1 MRHAQAGK
9 NVKVY
14 RDAGALADEV
24 LDGLDGS
31 ADTGV
36 IGDGL
41 AIKGDVEVAA
51 DQDLRLTKRCVSRAR
66 FGGCAVNMRRTCDL
80 CSAS

>member
-1 MRHAQAGK
+1 M
-9 NVKVY
+9 KVY

-41 AIKGDVEVAA
+41 AIKGDVEVAT
-51 DQDLRLTKRCVSRAR
+51 DEHLEMH
-66 FGGCAVNMRRTCDL
+66 FL
-80 CSAS
+80 CESA